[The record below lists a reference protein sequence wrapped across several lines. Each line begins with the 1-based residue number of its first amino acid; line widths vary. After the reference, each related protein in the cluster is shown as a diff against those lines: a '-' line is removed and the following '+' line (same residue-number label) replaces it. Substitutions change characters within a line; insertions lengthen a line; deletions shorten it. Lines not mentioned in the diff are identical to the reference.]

1 MPGILR
7 AAGPLSKWRL
17 YAAVKEEKDRT
28 MLRAR
33 PPGSIG
39 HIVEFLPA
47 ALEIQ
52 EAPPSP
58 VGRAVAW
65 TIMAVFAVAILWAS
79 LSRIDIVAVAQ
90 GKIIP
95 SEYSKV
101 VQPLE
106 SGVVTAIHVQNG
118 ATVRKGDVLIA
129 LDPTVNSA
137 DRERLE
143 NEHQAVQLDIARLRA
158 LIAGKATLAAWPSV
172 APPLL
177 AVQRQLLHDQL
188 AEHRGRIEAARLV
201 VEQRQAALESTKINL
216 QRLRAI
222 VPILEERAA
231 VYHKL
236 FEKTYASRMQYLETE
251 KERIDKVQELARQ
264 EQQLVQD
271 SAALAEAHRHAHTLA
286 VEFKRS
292 HLAELASAE
301 TRAASLAREVVKAGH
316 RTERHTLTAPIDGVV
331 QQLAVHTVGGVVTPA
346 QQLMVLV
353 PQHQP
358 LEIEAWID
366 NKDIGFVHAGQLAE
380 VKIAAFPF
388 TRYGTVKARL
398 VTVSHDAVP
407 LDKSGLVYAARVS
420 LEHAAMPVD
429 GTLVSLSPGM
439 AATVEIKTG
448 TRRLVEYF
456 LSPLFQAGHE
466 SLRER

>member
-1 MPGILR
+1 
-7 AAGPLSKWRL
+7 
-17 YAAVKEEKDRT
+17 VKEEKDRI
-28 MLRAR
+28 MLRLQPPR
-33 PPGSIG
+33 PRG
-39 HIVEFLPA
+39 HLVEFLPA

-65 TIMAVFAVAILWAS
+65 TIMAVCVMAVLWAS
-79 LSRIDIVAVAQ
+79 LSTIDIVAVAQ

-101 VQPLE
+101 VQPLD
-106 SGVVTAIHVQNG
+106 SGVVTAIHVHNG
-118 ATVRKGDVLIA
+118 TEVKKGDVLIT
-129 LDPTVNSA
+129 LDPTVPRA

-143 NEHQAVQLDIARLRA
+143 HEHQGVRLDMARLRA
-158 LIAGKATLAAWPSV
+158 LLAGTPTLAAVPGV
-172 APPLL
+172 EPPLL
-177 AVQRQLLHDQL
+177 AVQRQLLRDQL
-188 AEHRGRIEAARLV
+188 AEHHGLLEAARLV
-201 VEQRQAALESTKINL
+201 VEQRQAALESTKITL

-222 VPILEERAA
+222 VPILEERATA
-231 VYHKL
+231 YRTL
-236 FEKTYASRMQYLETE
+236 FEKTYASRMQYLDTE
-251 KERIDKVQELARQ
+251 KERIEKVQELARQ

-286 VEFKRS
+286 VEFKSRR
-292 HLAELASAE
+292 LAELASAE
-301 TRAASLAREVVKAGH
+301 TRAASLAREVVKASN

-346 QQLMVLV
+346 QQLLVLV
-353 PQHQP
+353 PKDQP
-358 LEIEAWID
+358 LEIDAWID
-366 NKDIGFVHAGQLAE
+366 NKVIGFVHAGQLAE

-388 TRYGTVKARL
+388 TRYGTIKARL

-407 LDKSGLVYAARVS
+407 LDKSGLAYTARVS
-420 LEHAAMPVD
+420 LEHAAMLID
-429 GTLVSLSPGM
+429 GAWVALSPGM

-448 TRRLVEYF
+448 TRRLIEYF
-456 LSPLFQAGHE
+456 LSPLFQAGQE